1 MIKENTESK
10 TTIIEFI
17 GGMRE
22 GGAESL
28 VTDYARL
35 IDTKRFRVV
44 VVSVN
49 PLDERSPY
57 VKILNSENRDVV
69 SVYDHFPV
77 CKTYIGQKIWNK
89 AFHRRY
95 VAKRLLN
102 YVKKYKADVVHVHL
116 EILNYLSP
124 IIDDLKN
131 VKIFYTCHSS
141 PERYFN
147 NTSRRCELE
156 TAIKLFK
163 ECNFRIIALHQ
174 KMKQEIDKLFKV
186 NTTIIIHNGV
196 DFGRFLN
203 ITETKEE
210 IRKTIDIP
218 ARSFVV
224 GHVGRFAE
232 AKNHPFI
239 VKVFKEVLARRD
251 DAFLLLVGTGPMLE
265 EINSSLLSEGFDGK
279 YMILSFRSDIPRIMK
294 AMDVFLFPSFFEG
307 LPVTLVEAQVSGLRC
322 VVSDRIN
329 TESFFLPTLITLTLD
344 EPASVWADAVV
355 DDTLKGEYNKDI
367 SVFDMNKEIKRL
379 ERLYEEE

>member
-116 EILNYLSP
+116 EILNYLLP
-124 IIDDLKN
+124 ILDDLKN
-131 VKIFYTCHSS
+131 IKIFYTCHSS

-147 NTSRRCELE
+147 DTSRRRELE

-174 KMKQEIDKLFKV
+174 KMKQEIDQLFKV
-186 NTTIIIHNGV
+186 NTTVVIHNGV
-196 DFGRFLN
+196 DFRRFLGV
-203 ITETKEE
+203 TETKEE

-239 VKVFKEVLARRD
+239 VKVFKEVSARRE

-265 EINSSLLSEGFDGK
+265 KINSSLLSEGLDGK
-279 YMILSFRSDIPRIMK
+279 YKILNFRSDIPRIMK